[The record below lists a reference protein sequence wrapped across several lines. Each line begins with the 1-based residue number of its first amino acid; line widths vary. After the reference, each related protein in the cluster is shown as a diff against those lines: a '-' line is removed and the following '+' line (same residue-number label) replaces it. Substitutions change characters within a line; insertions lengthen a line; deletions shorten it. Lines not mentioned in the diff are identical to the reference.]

1 MDINSIPDIFQSK
14 LRIAIV
20 SCLMT
25 GEKTFSEIKEV
36 TGATDG
42 NLSTHLAKLVEAGCT
57 TVTKDFF
64 NNKPRTRYV
73 LTTNGR
79 EDFVGY
85 VNLLESIVKQHRTA
99 KGS

>member
-25 GEKTFSEIKEV
+25 GEKSFKEIKEV

-42 NLSTHLAKLVEAGCT
+42 NLSVHMSKLEETGHVQIY
-57 TVTKDFF
+57 KDFF
-64 NNKPRTRYV
+64 NNKPRTRYS
-73 LTTNGR
+73 L
-79 EDFVGY
+79 
-85 VNLLESIVKQHRTA
+85 TA
-99 KGS
+99 KGKHEFINYVSLLEDIIKSVRKNE